1 MPPVRWA
8 DDQSGGP
15 GESARCRDRRV
26 VEVASTILGL
36 FVLAIATGSVLRTIV
51 VPRGLSSG
59 VSRVIIFVVV
69 GGIRLVSNR
78 LRSYRQR
85 DHLLAFAGP
94 VAILSLL
101 VAWLLL
107 FWFGYA
113 MLMFPGERS
122 GLDQAFRESGSS
134 LFTLGY
140 ASGSGAPLT
149 FLDFCA
155 AATGPIV
162 IGLMIGFLPTLYS
175 SFSRREVDVTQLGW
189 IAGEP
194 NWGPELLARQWS
206 LSRFDDL
213 PEMLRTWTVWAAVVS
228 ESHTTNP
235 ILIIFRSTKSL
246 RNWAVALVAVMDAA
260 ALQIA
265 LLPSMPQGRARSMLS
280 QGERCLASITA
291 TFGAQDR
298 PKADDP
304 DVVTRADF
312 DRAFQRLKA
321 AEVPMQAPQ
330 DAAWTTFRE
339 LRSRYEA
346 EAASLCRTIDAVPSW
361 WTGSRTP
368 PTEPIATPILADE
381 DLAPPPHRR
390 DQRSRNDQ
398 DDSGE
403 DPIG

>member
-1 MPPVRWA
+1 M
-8 DDQSGGP
+8 
-15 GESARCRDRRV
+15 
-26 VEVASTILGL
+26 EVASTILGL

-59 VSRVIIFVVV
+59 VSRLIIFVGL
-69 GGIRLVSNR
+69 GGIRLVSRR

-85 DHLLAFAGP
+85 DYILAFAGP
-94 VAILSLL
+94 VSILSLL

-162 IGLMIGFLPTLYS
+162 IGLMIGYLPTLYS
-175 SFSRREVDVTQLGW
+175 SSSRCEVDVTQLGW

-206 LSRFDDL
+206 LSKFDDL
-213 PEMLRTWTVWAAVVS
+213 PEMLRTWTAWAAEVS

-235 ILIIFRSTKSL
+235 ILIIFRSTRSE
-246 RNWAVALVAVMDAA
+246 RNWAVALVAVLDAA

-265 LLPSMPQGRARSMLS
+265 LLPSLPQGRTRSMLS

-291 TFGAQDR
+291 ALAVHDGL
-298 PKADDP
+298 KVDDA

-312 DRAFQRLKA
+312 DRAVRRLKA
-321 AEVPMQAPQ
+321 AGVPMQAPK

-346 EAASLCRTIDAVPSW
+346 EATYLCRTIDAVPSW

-368 PTEPIATPILADE
+368 PTEPIATPTLADE
-381 DLAPPPHRR
+381 DLAPPPHLPNERPR
-390 DQRSRNDQ
+390 KDR
-398 DDSGE
+398 DDSG
-403 DPIG
+403 GS